1 MTTYRLV
8 NDTGLAALKR
18 IAQTE
23 PALFA
28 EPDAARLEGRMSE
41 LAEGDEIWGR
51 PLTLRA
57 DLSPLEEIAEGG
69 PDTDAAFAPLIRNA
83 LPDLEPSEGLNE
95 HVWATI
101 NSFVVPQYTP
111 IRWSSS
117 NLAQDADAAKFAG
130 FVNFVESHWLKGNL
144 ATARRAN
151 AAARLWWLG
160 ELSSR
165 AAEKSEHL
173 SADDMLDGMANNV
186 NLYHQLLSRPNLL
199 SRPRL
204 VAAIY
209 EMFLGGDSDHLGVTT
224 YANRFLSALNL
235 RAADMSLDLMD
246 DRELRDVVEE
256 AKPPKGR

>member
-8 NDTGLAALKR
+8 NDMGLAALKS
-18 IAQTE
+18 IARTE
-23 PALFA
+23 PSLFA
-28 EPDAARLEGRMSE
+28 EPDAPRLEERMRE
-41 LAEGDEIWGR
+41 LAAGDEIWGS
-51 PLTLRA
+51 PLTLQA

-69 PDTDAAFAPLIRNA
+69 PHTDAAFAPLVRDA

-95 HVWATI
+95 YVWATV
-101 NSFVVPQYTP
+101 NCFAVPKYTP

-117 NLAQDADAAKFAG
+117 NLAQEPGSEKFSS

-144 ATARRAN
+144 VTARRAN

-165 AAEKSEHL
+165 AAAKSQHL
-173 SADDMLDGMANNV
+173 NADDMLNAMANNV
-186 NLYHQLLSRPNLL
+186 NLYHQILARPRLL

-204 VAAIY
+204 MAAIY
-209 EMFLGGDSDHLGVTT
+209 EMLLDGDSDHLKTTT
-224 YANRFLSALNL
+224 YANAFIMALGF
-235 RAADMSLDLMD
+235 RATDMSLDLMD

>member
-1 MTTYRLV
+1 MTYRLV
-8 NDTGLAALKR
+8 NDTGLAALKDLAR
-18 IAQTE
+18 TE

-28 EPDAARLEGRMSE
+28 EPDAARLEKRMVE
-41 LAEGDEIWGR
+41 TRGNDIWGS

-57 DLSPLEEIAEGG
+57 DLAPLEEITEGG

-83 LPDLEPSEGLNE
+83 LPDLDPSEGLNE
-95 HVWATI
+95 YIWATI
-101 NSFVVPQYTP
+101 NSFVVPKYTP

-117 NLAQDADAAKFAG
+117 NLAQEPGSAKFSS

-144 ATARRAN
+144 VTARRAN

-165 AAEKSEHL
+165 AAAKSQHL
-173 SADDMLDGMANNV
+173 SEDDILDAMANNV
-186 NLYHQLLSRPNLL
+186 NLYHQILARPRLL

-204 VAAIY
+204 IAAIY
-209 EMFLGGDSDHLGVTT
+209 EMLLAGDSDHLKTT
-224 YANRFLSALNL
+224 AYANTFIMALGF
-235 RAADMSLDLMD
+235 RATDVSLDLMD
-246 DRELRDVVEE
+246 DHELRELVEE

>member
-1 MTTYRLV
+1 MTQRLV
-8 NDTGLAALKR
+8 NDMGLAALKR
-18 IAQTE
+18 VAQTE
-23 PALFA
+23 PSLFA
-28 EPDAARLEGRMSE
+28 EPDAARLETRMAE
-41 LAEGDEIWGR
+41 LADGDEIWGR
-51 PLTLRA
+51 PLTLQA
-57 DLSPLEEIAEGG
+57 DLSPLEEIAKGG
-69 PDTDAAFAPLIRNA
+69 PGTDAAFAPLIRRA

-95 HVWATI
+95 YVWATI
-101 NSFVVPQYTP
+101 NCFVVPKYTP

-117 NLAQDADAAKFAG
+117 NLARGADGENLVG
-130 FVNFVESHWLKGNL
+130 FVNFVERHWLKGNL
-144 ATARRAN
+144 VSARQNN

-165 AAEKSEHL
+165 AAAKSEHL
-173 SADDMLDGMANNV
+173 SADDILDAMANNV

-246 DRELRDVVEE
+246 DRELRDAVEE

>member
-1 MTTYRLV
+1 MTHRLV

-18 IAQTE
+18 IARTE
-23 PALFA
+23 PSLFA
-28 EPDAARLEGRMSE
+28 EPDAARLENRMSE
-41 LAEGDEIWGR
+41 LADGDEIWGR
-51 PLTLRA
+51 ALSLQA

-69 PDTDAAFAPLIRNA
+69 PDTDAAFAPLVRDA

-95 HVWATI
+95 YVWATV
-101 NSFVVPQYTP
+101 NCFVVPKYAP

-117 NLAQDADAAKFAG
+117 NLAQEPNSEKFA
-130 FVNFVESHWLKGNL
+130 NFVESHWLKGNL
-144 ATARRAN
+144 VTARRAN

-165 AAEKSEHL
+165 AAAKSEHL
-173 SADDMLDGMANNV
+173 SADDVLDAMANNV

-209 EMFLGGDSDHLGVTT
+209 EMFLGGDSDHLNVTT
-224 YANRFLSALNL
+224 YANRFLGALNL

-256 AKPPKGR
+256 AKPPKER